1 MNQPWVYMCPPSWT
15 PLPPPSPSYPSG
27 LFQCTSPEH
36 PVSCI
41 ATGLVIYFTYDNIH
55 VSMLFSQI
63 IPPSPS
69 PTEYKRLFFT
79 SVSLLLS
86 HIQPAQH
93 FKLHLVREMG
103 LPWWLS
109 GKVCTCQCRR
119 PGFHPWVRKTP
130 WSWKWQPTPGCLPGE
145 SKDTG
150 AWQATVHGLA
160 KSRTWQHV
168 HTQWGVGGGGWKGIH
183 LLHLVQNQKSL
194 FYVLFNPISPSEN
207 TSGYRIL
214 LRSCGSLWVL
224 FRSTLLDK
232 SYACDSSEI
241 SLSLLGFCWIGWQS
255 TPLSFLGFLLL
266 DSEDLWGTPIISF
279 EVFYLTEDYSAALP
293 EIFLRC
299 TQKIW

>member
-1 MNQPWVYMCPPSWT
+1 M
-15 PLPPPSPSYPSG
+15 
-27 LFQCTSPEH
+27 
-36 PVSCI
+36 
-41 ATGLVIYFTYDNIH
+41 
-55 VSMLFSQI
+55 
-63 IPPSPS
+63 
-69 PTEYKRLFFT
+69 
-79 SVSLLLS
+79 
-86 HIQPAQH
+86 
-93 FKLHLVREMG
+93 REVG

-119 PGFHPWVRKTP
+119 PGFHPWVRKIP

-150 AWQATVHGLA
+150 AWQAIVHGIT

-168 HTQWGVGGGGWKGIH
+168 HTQWGLGGSGWKGIH

-214 LRSCGSLWVL
+214 LRSCGPLWVL

-241 SLSLLGFCWIGWQS
+241 SLSLLGLLLNWLTVNTLDLSRIPLAWFRGSVRHTHHFFWGLLSDWRLLCCIAWNLPEMHTKDLIVTFS
-255 TPLSFLGFLLL
+255 LSFGHVFWCCCGFELRWETILQL
-266 DSEDLWGTPIISF
+266 YYHLPGRGAENFRPQSPGSF
-279 EVFYLTEDYSAALP
+279 MFNCSS
-293 EIFLRC
+293 F
-299 TQKIW
+299 